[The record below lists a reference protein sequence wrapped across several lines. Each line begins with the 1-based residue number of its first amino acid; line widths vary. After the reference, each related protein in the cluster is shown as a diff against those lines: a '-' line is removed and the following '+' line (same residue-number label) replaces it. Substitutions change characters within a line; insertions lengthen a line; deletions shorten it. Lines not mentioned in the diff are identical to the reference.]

1 MSSEKLTE
9 AEEFLKIIRSD
20 SEGKKGIIC
29 LNCLI
34 VRSRFKEIYGFMNRH
49 NIPLP
54 EEDKLSKLEL
64 LDHISIH
71 FYKQYQKSSTLK
83 KQFKS
88 PIEYIG
94 NFII

>member
-9 AEEFLKIIRSD
+9 AEEFLNIIRSD

-54 EEDKLSKLEL
+54 EEQNLSKLEL
-64 LDHISIH
+64 LDHITIH
-71 FYKQYQKSSTLK
+71 YYKQYQKNPTLK
-83 KQFKS
+83 NNLRA
-88 PIEYIG
+88 PLNTLEIL
-94 NFII
+94 